1 MITLPL
7 FGRDLVLLASDVLVW
22 GTVFG
27 GLIILYFGLRRAF
40 WRKAMLK
47 IVADG
52 KAMWCL
58 GWLVLLTTIV
68 LVDSVHY
75 RVDGD
80 VRSALDAACSPF
92 LDNPEQ
98 SYSTPMAHRAF
109 TPQVVSTEAGP
120 AEVRPTLI
128 YGGRHFEGSEE
139 DYRGYVFAKIC
150 GGLFRGFLVGLIP
163 CALMLILCRRW
174 ELSRARTIG
183 IAAFWISMGMAVVSV
198 IYLSAEFHVL
208 GTNKV
213 GTSTLWIGLKSFR
226 TAFIIGSLT
235 TVIAA
240 IPAVTFGILAGYLRG
255 WVDDL
260 VQYVYTTLSSI
271 PNILLISAAMLIVQ
285 TQLANSASETVADQR
300 LLFLCLVLGLS
311 SWAGLCR
318 LVRGEVLKLR
328 EIEYVQAATVMG
340 VSKAKIMLR
349 HLLPNVMHII
359 LIDMVLGFSA
369 LILTEAV
376 LAYIGIGVHPSTQS
390 FGNMIVGA
398 QEQLART
405 PAIWW
410 NLLTAFL
417 FLLIL
422 VIPANLFGDAVR
434 DALDPKLEADI

>member
-1 MITLPL
+1 MITLPI
-7 FGRDLVLLASDVLVW
+7 FGRDWVLLASDFLVW
-22 GTVFG
+22 GTLFA
-27 GLIILYFGLRRAF
+27 GLITLWLGLRRAF
-40 WRKAMLK
+40 WRQAMLK
-47 IVADG
+47 IAADG
-52 KAMWCL
+52 KAMWSL
-58 GWLVLLTTIV
+58 GWLILLSSIV
-68 LVDSVHY
+68 LIDSIHY
-75 RVDGD
+75 RVDDGQI
-80 VRSALDAACSPF
+80 RAALDAACAP
-92 LDNPEQ
+92 LLENTEQ
-98 SYSTPMAHRAF
+98 SYSAPFAYRAF
-109 TPQVVSTEAGP
+109 TSQVVSTDEGP
-120 AEVRPTLI
+120 MEVRPKLS
-128 YGGRHFEGSEE
+128 YGGRSFDEVGS
-139 DYRGYVFAKIC
+139 YSGYVVARIF
-150 GGLFRGFLVGLIP
+150 GSLVRGLLIGLIA
-163 CALMLILCRRW
+163 CAMSLLLLRRRK
-174 ELSRARTIG
+174 LSRVRKLG
-183 IAAFWISMGMAVVSV
+183 IAAFWISMSMVVVS
-198 IYLSAEFHVL
+198 IIHLSGEFHVL
-208 GTNKV
+208 GTSKV
-213 GTSTLWIGLKSFR
+213 GTSTLWVGLKSFR

-240 IPAVTFGILAGYLRG
+240 VPAVTFGLLAGYLRG

-349 HLLPNVMHII
+349 HLLPNVMHIV

-376 LAYIGIGVHPSTQS
+376 LAYIGIGVHPATQS

-398 QEQLART
+398 QEQLARS

-410 NLLTAFL
+410 NLLTAFV
-417 FLLIL
+417 FLLVL

-434 DALDPKLEADI
+434 DALDPKLEADS

>member
-1 MITLPL
+1 MITFTL
-7 FGRDLVLLASDVLVW
+7 FSRAWVLLVSDILVW
-22 GTVFG
+22 GTVIG
-27 GLIILYFGLRRAF
+27 GIISLRLALRSAF
-40 WRKAMLK
+40 WRKACAQ
-47 IVADG
+47 IAADG

-58 GWLVLLTTIV
+58 GWLILLVGIV
-68 LVDSVHY
+68 MADSVHY
-75 RVDGD
+75 RVDGQPI
-80 VRSALDAACSPF
+80 RSLLDGACSSL
-92 LDNPEQ
+92 LDNPEK
-98 SYSTPMAHRAF
+98 SYAAPMARLAF
-109 TPQVVSTEAGP
+109 SPQVVSTPDGP
-120 AEVRPTLI
+120 REMHLPLV
-128 YGGRHFEGSEE
+128 YGGRGFEGEAE
-139 DYRGYVFAKIC
+139 AYAGYVTGHILK
-150 GGLFRGFLVGLIP
+150 GLFRGFLLGLILW
-163 CALMLILCRRW
+163 AITRLLCRRLQ
-174 ELSRARTIG
+174 LSRSRRIG
-183 IAAFWISMGMAVVSV
+183 IAAFWISMSMIVVSL
-198 IYLSAEFHVL
+198 IYLSGYFHVL

-240 IPAVTFGILAGYLRG
+240 VPAVTFGVLAGYLRG
-255 WVDDL
+255 WVDDV
-260 VQYVYTTLSSI
+260 VQYVYTSLSSI
-271 PNILLISAAMLIVQ
+271 PSILLISAVMLIVQ
-285 TQLANSASETVADQR
+285 TQLADSASETIADQR
-300 LLFLCLVLGLS
+300 LLFLCIVLGLS

-340 VSKAKIMLR
+340 VSKAKVMAR

-390 FGNMIVGA
+390 FGNMIVSA
-398 QEQLART
+398 QEQLARS

-417 FLLIL
+417 FLLVL

-434 DALDPKLEADI
+434 DALDPKLEKN

>member
-1 MITLPL
+1 MITV
-7 FGRDLVLLASDVLVW
+7 GKVILLASDVLVW
-22 GTVFG
+22 GTLVG
-27 GLIILYFGLRRAF
+27 ILVNVYLGMRQAF

-47 IVADG
+47 IAADG
-52 KAMWCL
+52 KAMWSL
-58 GWLVLLTTIV
+58 GWLLLLIGIV
-68 LVDSVHY
+68 LIDSIHY
-75 RVDGD
+75 RADGQIH
-80 VRSALDAACSPF
+80 SALDGLCAPL

-98 SYSTPMAHRAF
+98 SYSAPMARQAF
-109 TPQVVSTEAGP
+109 APQVVSVEGKTMEI
-120 AEVRPTLI
+120 RPLLN
-128 YGGRHFEGSEE
+128 YGGRRFDDREE
-139 DYRGYVFAKIC
+139 AYPFFVTQHIGI
-150 GGLFRGFLVGLIP
+150 GLFYGFLVGLIP
-163 CALMLILCRRW
+163 CAITLLLCRRLR
-174 ELSRARTIG
+174 LSVSQRIG
-183 IAAFWISMGMAVVSV
+183 IAAFWISMCMTVVSLV
-198 IYLSAEFHVL
+198 YLSGHFHVL

-226 TAFIIGSLT
+226 TAFIVGSLT

-240 IPAVTFGILAGYLRG
+240 VPAVTFGVLAGYLRG
-255 WVDDL
+255 WVDDA

-271 PNILLISAAMLIVQ
+271 PSILLISAAMLIVQ
-285 TQLANSASETVADQR
+285 TQLADSPSETIADQR
-300 LLFLCLVLGLS
+300 LLFLCIVLGLS

-405 PAIWW
+405 PVIWW
-410 NLLTAFL
+410 NLLTAFV
-417 FLLIL
+417 FLLVL

-434 DALDPKLEADI
+434 DALDPKITEDST